1 MADFEDR
8 SGIVYCSTDWGRWSQ
23 TVSDVNIEVD
33 LQQGTKGREVKVDI
47 RPSRISCT
55 VRGSTVFQGKLFEK
69 VIEDDSTWT
78 LEDAKLLRILLS
90 KVRKDDYWS
99 SLLESGG
106 YQPEPATLLQMRQ
119 KLDLERYELENP
131 GFDFSSARLDKQY
144 EDMDPA
150 HQLGAAS
157 LPASLSAG
165 NNMTDDEKLMETGLQ
180 DLDITAAAVQLNP
193 ATRTDDMKTEPLQ
206 SVVSQPTAA
215 VHSPPAA
222 AVRAS
227 EPEELAAVD
236 RTDDMKT
243 NPSAAETSAMPLPLL
258 QPIVTDDM
266 KTEENE
272 SLETDEEK
280 SGV

>member
-1 MADFEDR
+1 MY
-8 SGIVYCSTDWGRWSQ
+8 STTDWGRWSQ

-55 VRGSTVFQGKLFEK
+55 VRGSIVFQGKLFEK

-106 YQPEPATLLQMRQ
+106 YQPDPATLLQMRQ

-157 LPASLSAG
+157 LPASLPPG

-180 DLDITAAAVQLNP
+180 DLDIAAATAIQLNP

-206 SVVSQPTAA
+206 SVVALPTAAA
-215 VHSPPAA
+215 VHSTPAA
-222 AVRAS
+222 RAA

-243 NPSAAETSAMPLPLL
+243 NPSAAEAIPLPLL
-258 QPIVTDDM
+258 EPIVTDDM

-280 SGV
+280 SGF